1 MEDDIVKPNQKLT
14 TEEAAAYLRL
24 QPGTLEVW
32 RCRGRGPKYQKIGR
46 RVIYDQT
53 DLDDYASANT
63 VLTADTCL
71 KLAKVPTPIAS
82 GQCRDSK

>member
-1 MEDDIVKPNQKLT
+1 MEVYTVQHNQKLT

-53 DLDDYASANT
+53 DLDDYASSHT
-63 VLTADTCL
+63 VLTTDTCP
-71 KLAKVPTPIAS
+71 KLAKLPTIVS
-82 GQCRDSK
+82 LGQCRDPK

>member
-1 MEDDIVKPNQKLT
+1 MEDDTVQHNQKLT

-24 QPGTLEVW
+24 KPGTLEVW

-53 DLDDYASANT
+53 DLNDYASANT
-63 VLTADTCL
+63 VLTTDTCP
-71 KLAKVPTPIAS
+71 KLAKVPTSIAS
-82 GQCRDSK
+82 GQYRDHK

>member
-1 MEDDIVKPNQKLT
+1 MHPTQKLT
-14 TEEAAAYLRL
+14 TAEAAAYLRL
-24 QPGTLEVW
+24 KPGTLEVW

-46 RVIYDQT
+46 RVIYDQKF
-53 DLDDYASANT
+53 LDEYASAHT
-63 VLTADTCL
+63 VLTSDTCP